1 MTVKTETAT
10 VALTVKV
17 GGGRVERVGRGG
29 VVKEVAGAAAANS
42 NMRIS
47 PIRRRYVYHIKS
59 RLSIVSYMRYTCDTL
74 ASSIDAIHLFLSTCY
89 TSVYV
94 SGALGNVSSSSKL
107 KCVCVC

>member
-1 MTVKTETAT
+1 MTVKTETET

-17 GGGRVERVGRGG
+17 VVGRVERVGRGG

-74 ASSIDAIHLFLSTCY
+74 LRLSLYTYFCQHVILQSMFL
-89 TSVYV
+89 VR
-94 SGALGNVSSSSKL
+94 
-107 KCVCVC
+107 